1 MNFILPMAIMALVII
16 FLTLRLMF
24 LAGKFIYAKD
34 ISIDQFQLYDGEFPD
49 KLKSARYQFQ
59 NMFEIPLLFFPLCI
73 SHMILN
79 NSTTLDHIFVWG
91 FVIFRILHMLFRLQN
106 QKGLNI
112 KPRTIFFLI
121 SLLLLGAGWIKL
133 LLNSFCV

>member
-73 SHMILN
+73 LHMILN

-91 FVIFRILHMLFRLQN
+91 FVIFRILHMFFRLQN
-106 QKGLNI
+106 QRGLNI
-112 KPRTIFFLI
+112 RPRTFFFLI

>member
-1 MNFILPMAIMALVII
+1 MNFILPMAIMAIIII

-73 SHMILN
+73 SHMILK

-91 FVIFRILHMLFRLQN
+91 FVIFRILHMFFRLKN
-106 QKGLNI
+106 QRGLNI
-112 KPRTIFFLI
+112 RPRTFFFLI
-121 SLLLLGAGWIKL
+121 SLLLLGARWIKL

>member
-1 MNFILPMAIMALVII
+1 MNFILPMAIMALIII

-91 FVIFRILHMLFRLQN
+91 FVIFRILHMFFRLKN
-106 QKGLNI
+106 QRGLNI
-112 KPRTIFFLI
+112 RPRTFFFLI

>member
-1 MNFILPMAIMALVII
+1 MNFILPMAIMALIII

-121 SLLLLGAGWIKL
+121 SLLLLGAGWLKL

>member
-1 MNFILPMAIMALVII
+1 
-16 FLTLRLMF
+16 MF

-73 SHMILN
+73 SHMILK
-79 NSTTLDHIFVWG
+79 NSTTLDTF
-91 FVIFRILHMLFRLQN
+91 LFGVLLFLEFYICFLDY
-106 QKGLNI
+106 KI
-112 KPRTIFFLI
+112 KE
-121 SLLLLGAGWIKL
+121 
-133 LLNSFCV
+133 V

>member
-1 MNFILPMAIMALVII
+1 MNFILPMAIMALIII

-73 SHMILN
+73 SHMILK

-91 FVIFRILHMLFRLQN
+91 FVIFRILHMFFRLKN
-106 QKGLNI
+106 QRGLNI
-112 KPRTIFFLI
+112 RPRTFFFLI

>member
-1 MNFILPMAIMALVII
+1 MNFILPMAIMALIII

-121 SLLLLGAGWIKL
+121 SLLLLGAGWIKI

>member
-1 MNFILPMAIMALVII
+1 MALVII

-59 NMFEIPLLFFPLCI
+59 NMFEIPLLF
-73 SHMILN
+73 SR
-79 NSTTLDHIFVWG
+79 FV
-91 FVIFRILHMLFRLQN
+91 
-106 QKGLNI
+106 
-112 KPRTIFFLI
+112 FLT
-121 SLLLLGAGWIKL
+121 
-133 LLNSFCV
+133 

>member
-73 SHMILN
+73 SHMILK

-91 FVIFRILHMLFRLQN
+91 FVIFRILHMFFRLQN

>member
-121 SLLLLGAGWIKL
+121 SLLLLGAGWIKI

>member
-1 MNFILPMAIMALVII
+1 MNFILPMAIMALIII
-16 FLTLRLMF
+16 FLTLRLMI

-73 SHMILN
+73 SHMIQN
-79 NSTTLDHIFVWG
+79 NSTTLDHIFIWG

-121 SLLLLGAGWIKL
+121 SLLLLGAGWIKI